1 MMIGSRLRTLT
12 AILPLMVGLASAA
25 LAEDEW
31 GKTLEK
37 LGRTLESAA
46 QELQARGASEQV
58 LRAGAQ
64 DAFAATGERVAA
76 LGRTL
81 GHLASKR
88 QALAKGISQAETG
101 VSKALHKEL
110 VQAEKDAAAF
120 EQATRGDI
128 KLLNDTMNQ
137 LERDRPAGGAEVPK
151 SMDALFA
158 SLGERYPHWKGDIG
172 RIEERF
178 RDSLT
183 DLTMACAKG
192 TACPQ
197 PAKADLDAVETRIRG
212 YAKMIDELRS
222 QYGDEIAGDV
232 GRFVFAHPHGLLAD
246 VAVLASVRERQ
257 GANLAD
263 HLAAAE
269 EGLAGVLAAEQ
280 GAQSR

>member
-1 MMIGSRLRTLT
+1 MKIGSRLRTLT

-25 LAEDEW
+25 MAEDEW

-37 LGRTLESAA
+37 AGRALESVA
-46 QELQARGASEQV
+46 QELQARGAGEQV
-58 LRAGAQ
+58 LRADAQ
-64 DAFAATGERVAA
+64 DAFAVTGERVAA

-88 QALAKGISQAETG
+88 QALAKGIAQAEAGASGEAG
-101 VSKALHKEL
+101 VSKALLEKLAH
-110 VQAEKDAAAF
+110 AEKDAAAF
-120 EQATRGDI
+120 EQAARGDI

-137 LERDRPAGGAEVPK
+137 LERDRPTRGAEVPK

-158 SLGERYPHWKGDIG
+158 SLGDRYPHWKRDIG

-192 TACPQ
+192 AACPQ
-197 PAKADLDAVETRIRG
+197 RAKSDLGAVESRIRG

-232 GRFVFAHPHGLLAD
+232 GRFVFVHPHGLLAD

-257 GANLAD
+257 GADLAD

-269 EGLAGVLAAEQ
+269 EGLAGVLAAE
-280 GAQSR
+280 